1 MKAPQYS
8 SAVKHIGENEMPASL
23 NRTSKPIRKD
33 EATTSDLL
41 KWISQVTDKRKQ
53 IRRKTRCS
61 NLLAESVLSN
71 TLRAAKAQLAKKQ
84 EEKRKKLKSFT
95 YQLKVTS
102 QIIPRSEREFLCKD
116 STFELDDQVKS
127 CIASLDSFFNELNRA
142 KVWYYYPIC
151 DRDWILET

>member
-1 MKAPQYS
+1 MKAPQYC
-8 SAVKHIGENEMPASL
+8 SAVKYMDENEITASVS
-23 NRTSKPIRKD
+23 NTSKVIRRD

-102 QIIPRSEREFLCKD
+102 QIIPRAEREFLCKD
-116 STFELDDQVKS
+116 SAFELDDQVKS
-127 CIASLDSFFNELNRA
+127 CLASLDSFFNDLNRA
-142 KVWYYYPIC
+142 KV
-151 DRDWILET
+151 